1 VALSLSAEECCYQ
14 RTLSNKEN
22 EMTLACKMQNA
33 INAAE
38 ILFPLSTEK
47 QQADFS

>member
-1 VALSLSAEECCYQ
+1 
-14 RTLSNKEN
+14 
-22 EMTLACKMQNA
+22 MQNA

-47 QQADFS
+47 QQADFSWLGFGAINYLQRPPHYNKMDKPHTLT